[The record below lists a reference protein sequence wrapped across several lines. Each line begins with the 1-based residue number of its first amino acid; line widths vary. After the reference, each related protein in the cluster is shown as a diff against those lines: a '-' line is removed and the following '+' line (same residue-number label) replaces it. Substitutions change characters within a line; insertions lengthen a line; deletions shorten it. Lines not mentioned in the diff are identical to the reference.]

1 MHLVRHFIRQK
12 YRIVFIVS
20 SVFVFIVLN
29 GPVFA
34 QFKPSLNLLTDKQD
48 DPATEAHR
56 KEIEK
61 EYQSKLGT
69 IPDQK
74 QKKSDPWGNIRSA
87 EPSKK

>member
-1 MHLVRHFIRQK
+1 MHHISVRQNSVIA
-12 YRIVFIVS
+12 FIVS
-20 SVFVFIVLN
+20 CALAFIVLN
-29 GPVFA
+29 GPAFA
-34 QFKPSLNLLTDKQD
+34 QFTPSLNLLTDKPE

-74 QKKSDPWGNIRSA
+74 EKNSDPWGNLRGA